1 MAVVQMKKIAVIAHR
16 SKEEALLE
24 LLQKEGVLEISN
36 IPESVDIDHTEVNF
50 RYAELDFA
58 IQTLMPFADKK
69 TQAALRRK
77 ATEEQIVHAALHVDI
92 AQTIADVHGLE
103 AEAKNMQTRLALLEG
118 GRGGVGG
125 DDVQP
130 AYFTS
135 SSIKDETD
143 RIGSGVRA
151 PSPDQEQAIMLEQA
165 TVKKSLYDIE
175 EKRKSLATE
184 LPSLV
189 LARQYLRWLHD
200 KQAVREAMQRTRS
213 TVIVM
218 GWLPKNRLQVLE
230 SKLERTLP
238 QSALLKIKP
247 DEDEESPILLNNPV
261 FLKPFESVTT
271 LYGLPQSSEMDP
283 TPMLSLFFIL
293 FFGLCLT
300 DAGYGLVLAIVMG
313 LFIWKKKLSIEEG
326 RLWWLLL
333 IGGIVTFFVSIPFG
347 GWFGLTPDKVPA
359 IFTVDTNG
367 DGIADLFKGQ
377 IWNLGETK
385 GITFLQNLSIA
396 LGLIHLSVGI
406 FLAGISKW
414 ISGQKAAAFWVDWTT
429 LILFV
434 TIGAYFFVPLEMQ
447 PFALYGI
454 YAALALVIWG
464 KGYGSSFFMRPIF
477 GLLGILN
484 LAMGMLSNTLSY
496 LRLLALGLVTGAL
509 ALAVNLVG
517 EQIGGLLPIYLAIPV
532 MVIIYF
538 LGHLVN
544 IALNTLGA
552 FIHSGRLQFVEFFS
566 QFFEGGGRPFQPF
579 KRSLPSAS

>member
-1 MAVVQMKKIAVIAHR
+1 
-16 SKEEALLE
+16 
-24 LLQKEGVLEISN
+24 
-36 IPESVDIDHTEVNF
+36 
-50 RYAELDFA
+50 
-58 IQTLMPFADKK
+58 
-69 TQAALRRK
+69 
-77 ATEEQIVHAALHVDI
+77 
-92 AQTIADVHGLE
+92 
-103 AEAKNMQTRLALLEG
+103 
-118 GRGGVGG
+118 
-125 DDVQP
+125 
-130 AYFTS
+130 
-135 SSIKDETD
+135 
-143 RIGSGVRA
+143 
-151 PSPDQEQAIMLEQA
+151 
-165 TVKKSLYDIE
+165 
-175 EKRKSLATE
+175 
-184 LPSLV
+184 V

-213 TVIVM
+213 TVIAM
-218 GWLPKNRLQVLE
+218 GWLPKNRLHTLE
-230 SKLERTLP
+230 SALERALP
-238 QSALLKIKP
+238 QSALFKIKP
-247 DEDEESPILLNNPV
+247 DENEESPILLNNPA
-261 FLKPFESVTT
+261 FLKPFESVTA

-283 TPMLSLFFIL
+283 TPMLSFFFIL

-300 DAGYGLVLAIVMG
+300 DAGYGLVLAIAMG
-313 LFIWKKKLSIEEG
+313 LFIWAKKLSIEEG

-347 GWFGLTPDKVPA
+347 GWFGLTPDKVPS

-385 GITFLQNLSIA
+385 GIAFLQNLSIA
-396 LGLIHLSVGI
+396 LGLIHLSFGI
-406 FLAGISKW
+406 FLAGVSKW

-434 TIGAYFFVPLEMQ
+434 TIGTYFFVPPEMQ
-447 PFALYGI
+447 SFALYGI

-464 KGYGSSFFMRPIF
+464 KGYGSSFFLRPLF
-477 GLLGILN
+477 GVLGLVN

-496 LRLLALGLVTGAL
+496 LRLLALGLVTGGL

-517 EQIGGLLPIYLAIPV
+517 GQIGGLLPVYLAIPV
-532 MVIIYF
+532 VLVIYLF
-538 LGHLVN
+538 GHLVN

>member
-1 MAVVQMKKIAVIAHR
+1 MAVVKMQKIAVIAHR
-16 SKEEALLE
+16 SKEEALLD

-36 IPESVDIDHTEVNF
+36 TQESVEIDHTEVRF

-69 TQAALRRK
+69 TQAALRVK

-92 AQTIADVHGLE
+92 AQIVADVHELE
-103 AEAKNMQTRLALLEG
+103 AQAKHVQTRLTALEG
-118 GRGGVGG
+118 GGGGGG

-135 SSIKDETD
+135 SAIKDEAD
-143 RIGSGVRA
+143 KIGSGTPE
-151 PSPDQEQAIMLEQA
+151 PSLDQQQAILLEQA
-165 TVKKSLYDIE
+165 TVKKSLHTIE
-175 EKRKSLATE
+175 EKRKSLAAE

-200 KQAVREAMQRTRS
+200 KQTVREAMHRTRS
-213 TVIVM
+213 TVVAM
-218 GWLPKNRLQVLE
+218 GWLPKNRLQTLE
-230 SKLERTLP
+230 SKLERVIP
-238 QSALLKIKP
+238 QSALVKIKP
-247 DEDEESPILLNNPV
+247 DEHEESPILLNNPA
-261 FLKPFESVTT
+261 FLKPFESVTM

-300 DAGYGLVLAIVMG
+300 DAGYGLVLSIIMG

-347 GWFGLTPDKVPA
+347 GWFGLTPDKVPS

-367 DGIADLFKGQ
+367 DGVADLFKGQ

-396 LGLIHLSVGI
+396 LGLMHISFGI

-414 ISGQKAAAFWVDWTT
+414 VSGKKAAAFWIDWTT

-434 TIGAYFFVPLEMQ
+434 TIGAYFLVPPTMQ
-447 PFALYGI
+447 SSALYGI
-454 YAALALVIWG
+454 YAAIALVIWG
-464 KGYGSSFFMRPIF
+464 KGYGSSFFVRPIF
-477 GLLGILN
+477 GLLGLLN

-517 EQIGGLLPIYLAIPV
+517 EQIGGLLPTYLAIPV
-532 MVIIYF
+532 IVIIYL

>member
-1 MAVVQMKKIAVIAHR
+1 MAVVPMQKIAVIAHR
-16 SKEEALLE
+16 SKEDALLD
-24 LLQKEGVLEISN
+24 LLQKEGLLEISN
-36 IPESVDIDHTEVNF
+36 IPESVNIDHTEVHF
-50 RYAELDFA
+50 RYAELDFT
-58 IQTLMPFADKK
+58 IQTLMPVADKK

-77 ATEEQIVHAALHVDI
+77 ATEEQIMHAALHMDI
-92 AQTIADVHGLE
+92 AQIIADVHQLE
-103 AEAKNMQTRLALLEG
+103 AQAKNIQTRLVLSEG
-118 GRGGVGG
+118 GRGGAGG

-130 AYFTS
+130 AYFAS
-135 SSIKDETD
+135 SAIKDEAGK
-143 RIGSGVRA
+143 IGSGVRE
-151 PSPDQEQAIMLEQA
+151 PSAEQKQAVLLEQA
-165 TVKKSLYDIE
+165 AVKKSLHDIE

-213 TVIVM
+213 TVVAM
-218 GWLPKNRLQVLE
+218 GWLPKNRVQLLE
-230 SKLERTLP
+230 SRLERDLP
-238 QSALLKIKP
+238 QSALLTIKP
-247 DEDEESPILLNNPV
+247 DEHEESPVLLNNPV

-283 TPMLSLFFIL
+283 TPMLSLFFII

-347 GWFGLTPDKVPA
+347 GWFGLTPDKVPSM
-359 IFTVDTNG
+359 FTVDTNG
-367 DGIADLFKGQ
+367 DGVADLFKGQ

-406 FLAGISKW
+406 FLAGVSKW

-434 TIGAYFFVPLEMQ
+434 AIGAYFFAPAQMQ
-447 PFALYGI
+447 SFALYGI
-454 YAALALVIWG
+454 YATLALVIWG
-464 KGYGSSFFMRPIF
+464 KGHGSSFFLRPLF
-477 GLLGILN
+477 GFLGLLN

-517 EQIGGLLPIYLAIPV
+517 EQIGGLLPVYLAIPV
-532 MVIIYF
+532 VVIIYL